1 MQQQSGVLLLAA
13 EATNSS
19 TTAWFT
25 LAGALGGV
33 LLTSIVALTTA
44 ILNHRWQRQNTEN
57 LAHKEHAT
65 ALRQDRRDVYVR
77 YLTAESHVWTVYHE
91 TLRELRRSAPP
102 EIDPLMVDLRK
113 ARDSLSAIFYEVEL
127 IAGPRVN
134 RTGQERYE
142 FIIDYVN
149 DFIAGKGRVPGDSES
164 LRTRSI
170 ETYDEMMEAM
180 REEILGQ
187 ASR

>member
-1 MQQQSGVLLLAA
+1 LQQESGALFLAA

-19 TTAWFT
+19 VTAWFT

-57 LAHKEHAT
+57 LAHEQRAT

-77 YLTAESHVWTVYHE
+77 YLTAESQLWTAYHDA
-91 TLRELRRSAPP
+91 LRQVGRSPP
-102 EIDPLMVDLRK
+102 AEVDDLMLDMRK
-113 ARDSLSAIFYEVEL
+113 ARDSLSTIFYEVEL
-127 IAGPRVN
+127 IAGPHLSRA
-134 RTGQERYE
+134 GQEQWE
-142 FIIDYVN
+142 FIVDVVN
-149 DFIAGKGRVPGDSES
+149 DFIAQKANVEGDKEPI
-164 LRTRSI
+164 RTISI
-170 ETYDEMMEAM
+170 ETYDEMIKAM
-180 REEILGQ
+180 GEEILGQ